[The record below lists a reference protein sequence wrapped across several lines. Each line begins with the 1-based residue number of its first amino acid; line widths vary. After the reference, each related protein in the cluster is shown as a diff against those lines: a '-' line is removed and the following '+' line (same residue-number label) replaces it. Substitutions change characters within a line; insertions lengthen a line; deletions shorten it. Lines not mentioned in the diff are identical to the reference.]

1 MAYSQVKGT
10 VKMAEGDINTLFGEV
25 AKLDQRVTKIE
36 ATQPFLTEIL
46 EKNVKTNERLA
57 ETLHEIRLSM
67 VTMNDKIDAQA
78 TAIENM
84 KHDFDEADK
93 KTDERIKSVVQKVE
107 TINLEGQFNIREFL
121 KKNFI
126 WLAITVGLGVA
137 YFSTFISFK

>member
-1 MAYSQVKGT
+1 
-10 VKMAEGDINTLFGEV
+10 MAEGDINTLFGKV

-84 KHDFDEADK
+84 KHDLDEADK

>member
-1 MAYSQVKGT
+1 
-10 VKMAEGDINTLFGEV
+10 MAEGDINTLFGKV

-46 EKNVKTNERLA
+46 EKNVKTNERLD
-57 ETLHEIRLSM
+57 ETLQEIRLSM
-67 VTMNDKIDAQA
+67 VSMNDKIDAQA

-137 YFSTFISFK
+137 YLSTFISFK

>member
-1 MAYSQVKGT
+1 
-10 VKMAEGDINTLFGEV
+10 MAEGDINTLFGKV

-46 EKNVKTNERLA
+46 EKNVETNERLA

-84 KHDFDEADK
+84 KHDLDEADK

-107 TINLEGQFNIREFL
+107 AINLEGQFNIREFL
-121 KKNFI
+121 KKNFL
-126 WLAITVGLGVA
+126 WLAITIGLGVA
-137 YFSTFISFK
+137 YLSTFISFK

>member
-1 MAYSQVKGT
+1 
-10 VKMAEGDINTLFGEV
+10 MAEGDINTLFGEV

-67 VTMNDKIDAQA
+67 VSMNDKIDAQA

-93 KTDERIKSVVQKVE
+93 MTDERIKSVVQKVE

-137 YFSTFISFK
+137 YLSTFISFK

>member
-1 MAYSQVKGT
+1 
-10 VKMAEGDINTLFGEV
+10 MAEGDINTLFGKV

-46 EKNVKTNERLA
+46 EKNVTTNERLA
-57 ETLHEIRLSM
+57 ETLQEIRLSM
-67 VTMNDKIDAQA
+67 VSMNDKIDAQA

-107 TINLEGQFNIREFL
+107 AINLEGQFNIREFL

-137 YFSTFISFK
+137 YLSTFISFK

>member
-1 MAYSQVKGT
+1 
-10 VKMAEGDINTLFGEV
+10 MAEGDINTLYGKV

-46 EKNVKTNERLA
+46 EKNVETNERLA

-84 KHDFDEADK
+84 KHDLDEADK

-137 YFSTFISFK
+137 YLSTFISFK

>member
-1 MAYSQVKGT
+1 
-10 VKMAEGDINTLFGEV
+10 MAEGDINTLYGKV

-57 ETLHEIRLSM
+57 ETLQEIRLSM
-67 VTMNDKIDAQA
+67 VSMNDKIDAQA

-84 KHDFDEADK
+84 KHDLDEADK

>member
-1 MAYSQVKGT
+1 
-10 VKMAEGDINTLFGEV
+10 MAEGDINTLFGKV

-57 ETLHEIRLSM
+57 ETLQEIRLSM
-67 VTMNDKIDAQA
+67 VSMNDKIDAQA

-84 KHDFDEADK
+84 KHDFDEDDK

-107 TINLEGQFNIREFL
+107 AINLEGQFNIREFL

-137 YFSTFISFK
+137 YLSTFISFK

>member
-1 MAYSQVKGT
+1 
-10 VKMAEGDINTLFGEV
+10 MAEGDINTLFGEV

-67 VTMNDKIDAQA
+67 VSMNDKIDAQA

-126 WLAITVGLGVA
+126 WLAITIGLGVA
-137 YFSTFISFK
+137 YLSTFISFK

>member
-1 MAYSQVKGT
+1 
-10 VKMAEGDINTLFGEV
+10 MAEGDINALFGEV

-57 ETLHEIRLSM
+57 ETLQEIRLSM
-67 VTMNDKIDAQA
+67 VSMNDKIDAQA

-84 KHDFDEADK
+84 KHDLDEADK

-137 YFSTFISFK
+137 YFSTFINFK

>member
-1 MAYSQVKGT
+1 
-10 VKMAEGDINTLFGEV
+10 MAEGDINALFGEV

-57 ETLHEIRLSM
+57 ETLQEIRLSM
-67 VTMNDKIDAQA
+67 VSMNDKIDAQA

-107 TINLEGQFNIREFL
+107 AINLEGQFNIREFL

>member
-1 MAYSQVKGT
+1 
-10 VKMAEGDINTLFGEV
+10 MAEGDINTLFGKV

-46 EKNVKTNERLA
+46 EKNVETNERLA

-67 VTMNDKIDAQA
+67 VSMNDKIDAQA

-137 YFSTFISFK
+137 YLSTFISFK

>member
-1 MAYSQVKGT
+1 
-10 VKMAEGDINTLFGEV
+10 MAEGDINALFGEV

-84 KHDFDEADK
+84 KHDFDESDK
-93 KTDERIKSVVQKVE
+93 KTDERIKSIVQKVE
-107 TINLEGQFNIREFL
+107 AINLEGQFNIREFL
-121 KKNFI
+121 KKNFL

-137 YFSTFISFK
+137 YLSTFISFK

>member
-1 MAYSQVKGT
+1 
-10 VKMAEGDINTLFGEV
+10 MAEGDINTLYGKV

-46 EKNVKTNERLA
+46 EKNVETNERLA

-137 YFSTFISFK
+137 YLSTFISFK

>member
-1 MAYSQVKGT
+1 
-10 VKMAEGDINTLFGEV
+10 MAEGDINTLFGKV

-46 EKNVKTNERLA
+46 EKNVETNERLA

>member
-1 MAYSQVKGT
+1 
-10 VKMAEGDINTLFGEV
+10 MAEGDINTLYGKV

-46 EKNVKTNERLA
+46 EKNVETNERLA
-57 ETLHEIRLSM
+57 ETLQEIRLSM
-67 VTMNDKIDAQA
+67 VSMNDKIDAQA

-84 KHDFDEADK
+84 KHDLDEADK

-137 YFSTFISFK
+137 YLSTFISFK

>member
-1 MAYSQVKGT
+1 
-10 VKMAEGDINTLFGEV
+10 MAEGDINALFGEV
-25 AKLDQRVTKIE
+25 AKLDQRVKKIE

-67 VTMNDKIDAQA
+67 VSMNDKIDAQA

-137 YFSTFISFK
+137 YLSTFISFK

>member
-1 MAYSQVKGT
+1 
-10 VKMAEGDINTLFGEV
+10 MAEGDINTLFGKV

-57 ETLHEIRLSM
+57 ETLQEIRLSM
-67 VTMNDKIDAQA
+67 VSMNDKIDAQA

-84 KHDFDEADK
+84 KHDFDEADR

-107 TINLEGQFNIREFL
+107 AINLEGQFNIREFL

-137 YFSTFISFK
+137 YLSTFISFK

>member
-1 MAYSQVKGT
+1 
-10 VKMAEGDINTLFGEV
+10 MAEGDINALFGEV

-57 ETLHEIRLSM
+57 ETLQEIRLSM
-67 VTMNDKIDAQA
+67 VSMNDKIDAQA

-137 YFSTFISFK
+137 YFSTFINFK

>member
-1 MAYSQVKGT
+1 
-10 VKMAEGDINTLFGEV
+10 MAEGDINTLFGKV

-57 ETLHEIRLSM
+57 ETLQEIRLSM
-67 VTMNDKIDAQA
+67 VSMNDKIDAQA

-137 YFSTFISFK
+137 YLSTFISFK

>member
-1 MAYSQVKGT
+1 
-10 VKMAEGDINTLFGEV
+10 MAEGDINTLFGEV

-46 EKNVKTNERLA
+46 EKNVETNERLA

-67 VTMNDKIDAQA
+67 VSMNDKIDAQA

-84 KHDFDEADK
+84 KHDLDEADK

-137 YFSTFISFK
+137 YLSTFISFK

>member
-1 MAYSQVKGT
+1 
-10 VKMAEGDINTLFGEV
+10 MAEGDINTLYGKV

-67 VTMNDKIDAQA
+67 VSMNDKIDAQA

>member
-1 MAYSQVKGT
+1 
-10 VKMAEGDINTLFGEV
+10 MAEGDINALFGEV

-57 ETLHEIRLSM
+57 ETLQEIRLSM
-67 VTMNDKIDAQA
+67 VSMNDKIDAQA

-137 YFSTFISFK
+137 YLSTFINFK

>member
-1 MAYSQVKGT
+1 MGG
-10 VKMAEGDINTLFGEV
+10 GDINALFGEV

-57 ETLHEIRLSM
+57 ETLQEIRLSM
-67 VTMNDKIDAQA
+67 VSMNDKIDAQA

-137 YFSTFISFK
+137 YLSTFISFK

>member
-1 MAYSQVKGT
+1 
-10 VKMAEGDINTLFGEV
+10 MAEGDINALFGEV

-67 VTMNDKIDAQA
+67 VSMNDKIDAQA

-137 YFSTFISFK
+137 YLSTFLSFK

>member
-1 MAYSQVKGT
+1 
-10 VKMAEGDINTLFGEV
+10 MAEGDINALFGEV

-46 EKNVKTNERLA
+46 EKNVETNERLA

-137 YFSTFISFK
+137 YLSTFISFK

>member
-1 MAYSQVKGT
+1 
-10 VKMAEGDINTLFGEV
+10 MAEGDINTLFGEV

-67 VTMNDKIDAQA
+67 VSMNDKIDAQA

-107 TINLEGQFNIREFL
+107 TINREGQFNIREFL

>member
-1 MAYSQVKGT
+1 MAYSQLNET
-10 VKMAEGDINTLFGEV
+10 VKMAEGDINTLFGKV

-57 ETLHEIRLSM
+57 ETLQEIRLSM
-67 VTMNDKIDAQA
+67 VSMNDKIDAQA

>member
-1 MAYSQVKGT
+1 
-10 VKMAEGDINTLFGEV
+10 MAEGDINTLFGEV

-46 EKNVKTNERLA
+46 EKNVETNERLA

-84 KHDFDEADK
+84 KHDLDEADK

>member
-1 MAYSQVKGT
+1 
-10 VKMAEGDINTLFGEV
+10 MAEGDINALFGKV

-57 ETLHEIRLSM
+57 ETLQEIRLSM
-67 VTMNDKIDAQA
+67 VSMNDKIDAQA

-107 TINLEGQFNIREFL
+107 AINLEGQFNIREFL

-137 YFSTFISFK
+137 YLSTFISFK

>member
-1 MAYSQVKGT
+1 
-10 VKMAEGDINTLFGEV
+10 MAEGDINTLFGKV

-57 ETLHEIRLSM
+57 ETLQEIRLSM
-67 VTMNDKIDAQA
+67 VSMNDKIDAQA

-107 TINLEGQFNIREFL
+107 AINLEGQFNIREFL

-137 YFSTFISFK
+137 YLSTFISFK

>member
-1 MAYSQVKGT
+1 
-10 VKMAEGDINTLFGEV
+10 MAEGDINTLFGKV

-57 ETLHEIRLSM
+57 ETLQEIRLSM
-67 VTMNDKIDAQA
+67 VSMNDKIDAQA

-107 TINLEGQFNIREFL
+107 AINLEGQFNIREFL

-126 WLAITVGLGVA
+126 WLAITIGLGVA
-137 YFSTFISFK
+137 YLSTFISFK

>member
-1 MAYSQVKGT
+1 MAYSQLKET
-10 VKMAEGDINTLFGEV
+10 VKIAEGDINALFGKV

-46 EKNVKTNERLA
+46 EKNVETNERLA

-67 VTMNDKIDAQA
+67 VSMNDKIDAQA

-84 KHDFDEADK
+84 KHDLDEADK

-107 TINLEGQFNIREFL
+107 AINLEGQFNIREFL
-121 KKNFI
+121 KKKFI
-126 WLAITVGLGVA
+126 WLVITVGLGVA
-137 YFSTFISFK
+137 YLSTFISFK

>member
-1 MAYSQVKGT
+1 
-10 VKMAEGDINTLFGEV
+10 MAEGDINTLFGNV

-57 ETLHEIRLSM
+57 ETLQEIRLSM
-67 VTMNDKIDAQA
+67 VSMNDKIDAQA

-84 KHDFDEADK
+84 KHDFDEADR

-137 YFSTFISFK
+137 YLSTFINFK

>member
-1 MAYSQVKGT
+1 
-10 VKMAEGDINTLFGEV
+10 MAEGDINTLFGKV

-46 EKNVKTNERLA
+46 EKNVQTNERLA
-57 ETLHEIRLSM
+57 ETLQEIRLSM
-67 VTMNDKIDAQA
+67 VSMNDKIDAQA

-84 KHDFDEADK
+84 KHDLDEADK

-137 YFSTFISFK
+137 YLSTFISFK

>member
-1 MAYSQVKGT
+1 
-10 VKMAEGDINTLFGEV
+10 MAEGDINALFGKV

-57 ETLHEIRLSM
+57 ETLQEIRLSM
-67 VTMNDKIDAQA
+67 VSMNDKIDAQA

-84 KHDFDEADK
+84 KHDFDEADR

-107 TINLEGQFNIREFL
+107 AINLEGQFNIREFL

-137 YFSTFISFK
+137 YLSTFISFK